1 LKKSLIIIFL
11 ILVADQALKFWIK
24 MNMTIGQE
32 FHVFDNWFLIHFTEN
47 EGMAFGLSFGGEF
60 GKLALSLFRI
70 VAIVAIGWYL
80 NDLIKKKAGT
90 GVVLSISLILAGAIG
105 NILDSAFYG
114 MIFSFSSYHTVAQL
128 FPEAGGYGTFLHGK
142 VVDMLYFPLIEGHY
156 PDWIP
161 FWGGNDFIFFRPV
174 FNIAD
179 SSITVGVFLLILFQR
194 KFFARPI
201 GEEALSDDDSL
212 MEDMLYQEEQTE
224 STNDAVLEDI
234 DTEEPQTDSTGKQS
248 I

>member
-1 LKKSLIIIFL
+1 
-11 ILVADQALKFWIK
+11 

-32 FHVFDNWFLIHFTEN
+32 FHIFDNWFIIHFTEN

-70 VAIVAIGWYL
+70 IAIVAIAWYL

-114 MIFSFSSYHTVAQL
+114 MIFSFSSFHTVAEL

-161 FWGGNDFIFFRPV
+161 FWGGSDFIFFRPV

-179 SSITVGVFLLILFQR
+179 SSITVGVFLLVIFQR

-201 GEEALSDDDSL
+201 GEEPLNEENVS
-212 MEDMLYQEEQTE
+212 MEDIPAQEEQTE
-224 STNDAVLEDI
+224 LTSDTVLEENE
-234 DTEEPQTDSTGKQS
+234 TGLPQTDSSKE
-248 I
+248 